1 MKILRNKFNSLP
13 KMVKLIP
20 NIVKNYQKKKN
31 DKLRVNLL
39 TDLDNRYQKWL
50 NHYQFQL
57 INYLL
62 LGTF

>member
-50 NHYQFQL
+50 NHYQF
-57 INYLL
+57 
-62 LGTF
+62 